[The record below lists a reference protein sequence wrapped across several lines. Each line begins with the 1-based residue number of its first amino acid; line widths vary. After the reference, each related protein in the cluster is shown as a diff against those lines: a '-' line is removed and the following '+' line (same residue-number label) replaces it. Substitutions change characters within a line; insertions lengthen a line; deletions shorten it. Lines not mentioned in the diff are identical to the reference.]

1 MALSCCWEKGCMFGE
16 RVSRASGL
24 APLMRPSSASLATP
38 ESALTLSV
46 SAGVVSLVSV
56 RMQHHLPGLVG
67 FDRRLSVI
75 QEHQAQALKQVGGA
89 ELAIVGTATHVG
101 HRLEIFTQGFA
112 SSLESRRVGSL
123 ALQSSLGAGSPLG
136 N

>member
-1 MALSCCWEKGCMFGE
+1 MALSCCWEKGCLFGE
-16 RVSRASGL
+16 TVSRANGL

-75 QEHQAQALKQVGGA
+75 QDHQAQALKQVGSA
-89 ELAIVGTATHVG
+89 ELAIVGTATNVG
-101 HRLEIFTQGFA
+101 HGLEIFAQGCA
-112 SSLESRRVGSL
+112 GSLESRDRKSVV
-123 ALQSSLGAGSPLG
+123 
-136 N
+136 